1 MKQNLPLTPTHPM
14 GELSNNNFNTN
25 LSENQ
30 PILCDTYAG
39 LVHVEWDPHSPVTP
53 IGKMVFFT
61 QFLKTCGLYDKW
73 IEDCPLHFSS
83 PNAPKKHDIL
93 GTLLLSV
100 LSGQTRYSHITTIR
114 QDTVNPPLLG
124 MSKILSED
132 SVRRSFQ
139 NIDPDKCRKWQQ
151 DHLKYCY
158 EPLLEEDWILDVD
171 TTIKQLYGRQE
182 GAEVSYN
189 PTKPGRPSH
198 IIHTYSMA
206 ETRLILDCE
215 LLPGKQH
222 PSCYSLPRLIEI
234 IDELPPHKRPKLV
247 RGDCAFGNDNV
258 ISPLEERKIPYLFKI
273 KQTKKV
279 KDLRVLASRSEK
291 HWIDAGQGW
300 EGTKAK
306 LRLTGWTKERNVVI
320 LRRRTLETKKERKQK
335 DMQMNF
341 PFLATVTDS
350 SEYEYT
356 VLITNLELDVF
367 QIAQLYRD
375 RATSENHFDELKNQ
389 WGWGGFVTQDIK
401 RSQIM
406 ARIIAQIYNWWT
418 LFVRWVEPDRHAE
431 AVTSRPLMLYGVAK
445 EIQHAGQTTLRV
457 TSMHGTADAVSK
469 KMGVIASVL
478 HKIKEYAEQFS
489 PVVIWQRVL
498 SVIFA
503 KFLKGRILGG
513 NRETDRDGVLQQLI
527 GWPPPMVLALA

>member
-1 MKQNLPLTPTHPM
+1 MSSEHPITPVHPT
-14 GELSNNNFNTN
+14 GEPVNNNLDAS
-25 LSENQ
+25 LSDNQ
-30 PILCDTYAG
+30 PIMCDTYAG

-61 QFLKTCGLYDKW
+61 QFLKNCNLYDKW
-73 IEDCPLHFSS
+73 VEDCPLHFMS
-83 PNAPKKHDIL
+83 PNAPKKRDIL

-124 MSKILSED
+124 MTKILSED

-139 NIDPDKCRKWQQ
+139 NIDSEMCRKWQQ
-151 DHLKYCY
+151 DHLRHCY

-171 TTIKQLYGRQE
+171 TTIKHLYGHQE

-198 IIHTYSMA
+198 IIHTYAMA

-222 PSCYSLPRLIEI
+222 PSCYSLPRLLEI
-234 IDELPPHKRPKLV
+234 IDELPQHKRPKLI

-258 ISPLEERKIPYLFKI
+258 VSPLEERNIPYLFKI

-279 KDLRVLASRSEK
+279 KDLRNLASRNEK
-291 HWIDAGQGW
+291 SWTNAGQGW

-306 LRLTGWTKERNVVI
+306 LQLTGWAKERNVVI
-320 LRRRTLETKKERKQK
+320 LRRASREQKKSRKHK
-335 DMQMNF
+335 DMQLSF
-341 PFLATVTDS
+341 PFLETVVDS
-350 SEYEYT
+350 SDYEYA
-356 VLITNLELDVF
+356 VLITNLELEVF

-375 RATSENHFDELKNQ
+375 RSTSENHFDELKNQ
-389 WGWGGFVTQDIK
+389 WGWGGFVTKDIK

-406 ARIIAQIYNWWT
+406 ARVIAQVYNWWT

-445 EIQHAGQTTLRV
+445 ETKHARQTTLRV
-457 TSMHGTADAVSK
+457 TSMHGSDDGICK
-469 KMGVIASVL
+469 KMGLIASVL
-478 HKIKEYAEQFS
+478 HKVKLYAEQLN
-489 PVVIWQRVL
+489 PLVIWHRIL
-498 SVIFA
+498 SLIFA
-503 KFLKGRILGG
+503 EFLKGKVLGG
-513 NRETDRDGVLQQLI
+513 NKEAASEEELQQVV
-527 GWPPPMVLALA
+527 GWPPPAMLTLA